1 MDKQKPKKS
10 KSTKTKLS
18 VKKPAVK
25 DVVEPEYLNGVKNR
39 GITTDAWDYMN
50 EIEDLKYEIG

>member
-18 VKKPAVK
+18 VKKHAVK